1 MEATNGLVLAG
12 APKLPDGYFYRV
24 DLDGEGDWRVQIR
37 KSYGWGFSRA
47 VWWDGTSDR
56 KPSISKLASVAERAY
71 NGWQEGL
78 RMYDEHRSLKGD
90 YK

>member
-24 DLDGEGDWRVQIR
+24 GLDGEGNWRVQIR
-37 KSYGWGFSRA
+37 KAYRWGFSRA
-47 VWWDGTSDR
+47 VWWESTFNRES
-56 KPSISKLASVAERAY
+56 SISKLASVAERAY
-71 NGWQEGL
+71 IGWQNQLAE
-78 RMYDEHRSLKGD
+78 DDNVEHLKGD